1 MIPFC
6 AKGQENTHKFEVGKP
21 SFHCGKED
29 FSKSRV
35 ACIPVAIQTYSQSAR
50 RHFRVVHISAIFVFS
65 KYPRKYVERENNI
78 YIYL

>member
-21 SFHCGKED
+21 SFRCGKED

-35 ACIPVAIQTYSQSAR
+35 ACIPAAIQTHCER
-50 RHFRVVHISAIFVFS
+50 RHFCVVHISAIFVFS